1 MYVTLSPYKDNK
13 NMEKMQENQWFF
25 KNNLGSFLFGIKV
38 KRE

>member
-25 KNNLGSFLFGIKV
+25 LKIIWVRFYLA
-38 KRE
+38 